1 MLANDLWATWH
12 LNSQLFNIQYWA
24 EYGNQLSGNWIPSV
38 MDHYLFSFFQSTFHK
53 VDPNKPPPTIAC
65 QVCKAACASKAHLA
79 LHMLQ
84 AHSSFSSQNNKDE
97 KKMLIMPTF
106 SLDYP
111 VEKPAKP
118 VKPAN
123 PVKLANPVKPASPVK
138 PAYPLSSTATSCL
151 TPYPCCLCDKILYS
165 RLHLE
170 THTRVHTQEKPLG
183 KKEGFPCEDTGC
195 AAAPGVFLLCKEIE
209 VKT

>member
-1 MLANDLWATWH
+1 MWNTTISCPVLDCLCNG
-12 LNSQLFNIQYWA
+12 S
-24 EYGNQLSGNWIPSV
+24 LS
-38 MDHYLFSFFQSTFHK
+38 LFQSTFHK

-209 VKT
+209 VKA